1 MPKTHGAATELA
13 SLLDGSTAGELI
25 PELVRR
31 GLQQLIELEATAVIG
46 AERHERREERH
57 GYRNGYR
64 SRSLATQVGDIDLLI
79 PKLRSG
85 GFLPSILEPRRR
97 VDQALYGVIMEA
109 YIGGVSTRK
118 VDALVAALGVQSGI
132 SKSQVSRICQDIDE
146 QVQAFLNRPL
156 QESGYAY
163 VYLDATY
170 LHGRLGKALQV
181 CSRAV
186 VVAMGVNADGRRE
199 LLGLKVGDSES
210 EGIWSAFIASLKE
223 RGLTGVRLVVSDA
236 HVGLTKAIRRQ
247 LQGCVWQRCR
257 VHHHFAEGF
266 AYGDYEQS
274 TAKKRT
280 KRERFLSEMEAVVP
294 WKALIDLIESH
305 YHKTSSKGG
314 RPAYPLATMLRIHLM
329 QQWYSLSNP
338 GMEEALI
345 EVPTMRRFA
354 GIDLVSERI
363 PDETTILAFRHL
375 LEKHNLGEQI
385 FQAVKAHLKDRG
397 MAMKQGTII
406 DATLIAAP
414 SSTKNKAGERDPEM
428 HQTKKGNQWYYGM
441 IVHISVFRAWASSIQ
456 WRSWQLTCV
465 SSLQQLRCSM
475 LRKT

>member
-1 MPKTHGAATELA
+1 MPKGDSGASALA

-31 GLQQLIELEATAVIG
+31 GLQQLIELEASAVIG
-46 AERHERREERH
+46 AERHERSEERL

-64 SRSLATQVGDIDLLI
+64 PRSLATQAGDIDLLI
-79 PKLRSG
+79 PKLRAG

-199 LLGLKVGDSES
+199 LLGLKVGDSET
-210 EGIWSAFIASLKE
+210 EGFWSAFIASLKE
-223 RGLTGVRLVVSDA
+223 RGLTGVKLVVSDA

-257 VHHHFAEGF
+257 VHFARNLLQRVPRAHQGMVTAALRSVF
-266 AYGDYEQS
+266 AQEDAS
-274 TAKKRT
+274 DILARWDDLAASLA
-280 KRERFLSEMEAVVP
+280 ERFPRATELMLEAREDV
-294 WKALIDLIESH
+294 
-305 YHKTSSKGG
+305 
-314 RPAYPLATMLRIHLM
+314 
-329 QQWYSLSNP
+329 
-338 GMEEALI
+338 
-345 EVPTMRRFA
+345 
-354 GIDLVSERI
+354 
-363 PDETTILAFRHL
+363 LAFRHFPQPHWRKIWSTNL
-375 LEKHNLGEQI
+375 LERVNEEIKRRTRVVGIFPNDAAITRLVGAVLLEQDEHWQI
-385 FQAVKAHLKDRG
+385 EGRRMFSAESMAAIPSLEDLPALQAAC
-397 MAMKQGTII
+397 A
-406 DATLIAAP
+406 
-414 SSTKNKAGERDPEM
+414 
-428 HQTKKGNQWYYGM
+428 
-441 IVHISVFRAWASSIQ
+441 
-456 WRSWQLTCV
+456 
-465 SSLQQLRCSM
+465 
-475 LRKT
+475 

>member
-1 MPKTHGAATELA
+1 MPTSHRAATELA

-31 GLQQLIELEATAVIG
+31 GLQQLIELEASAVLG
-46 AERHERREERH
+46 ADRHERSEERL

-64 SRSLATQVGDIDLLI
+64 PRSLATQAGDIDLLI
-79 PKLRSG
+79 PKLRTG

-97 VDQALYGVIMEA
+97 VDQALYGVVMEA

-132 SKSQVSRICQDIDE
+132 SKSQVSRICQEIDE

-210 EGIWSAFIASLKE
+210 EGFWSAFIASLKE
-223 RGLTGVRLVVSDA
+223 RGLTGVKLVVSDA

-257 VHHHFAEGF
+257 VHFARNLLQRVPRAHQGMVTAALRSVF
-266 AYGDYEQS
+266 AQEEAVDILARWDDLAGS
-274 TAKKRT
+274 LA
-280 KRERFLSEMEAVVP
+280 ERFPRAAELMAEAREDV
-294 WKALIDLIESH
+294 
-305 YHKTSSKGG
+305 
-314 RPAYPLATMLRIHLM
+314 
-329 QQWYSLSNP
+329 
-338 GMEEALI
+338 
-345 EVPTMRRFA
+345 
-354 GIDLVSERI
+354 
-363 PDETTILAFRHL
+363 LAFRHFPQQHWKKVWSTNL
-375 LEKHNLGEQI
+375 LERVNEEIKRRTRVVGIFPNDAAITRLVGAVLLEQDE
-385 FQAVKAHLKDRG
+385 H
-397 MAMKQGTII
+397 
-406 DATLIAAP
+406 
-414 SSTKNKAGERDPEM
+414 
-428 HQTKKGNQWYYGM
+428 
-441 IVHISVFRAWASSIQ
+441 
-456 WRSWQLTCV
+456 WQLEGRRMF
-465 SSLQQLRCSM
+465 SAESMAAIPSLEDLPALQAASA
-475 LRKT
+475 